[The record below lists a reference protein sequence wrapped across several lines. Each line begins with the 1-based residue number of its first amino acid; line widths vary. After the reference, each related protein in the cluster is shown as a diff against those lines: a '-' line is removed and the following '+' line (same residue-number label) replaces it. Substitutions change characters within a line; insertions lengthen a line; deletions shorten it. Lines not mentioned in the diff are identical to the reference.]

1 MTCKVEFMFE
11 RGGGKREE
19 EVYVVEDGRFR
30 TCEDVTLGGKGDFT
44 SIVVSAD
51 PEMGRL
57 A

>member
-1 MTCKVEFMFE
+1 MFE